1 MGVLLAVFR
10 LNREA
15 KVVRRSGRGRGATR
29 AGRQTCRKI
38 SVHKATT
45 TSVVQ
50 AKVAVPGGTAALV
63 YGKLFSQVA
72 PQQMLLKGLV

>member
-1 MGVLLAVFR
+1 MKLRWSDEAEEVGEQLAPDARPV
-10 LNREA
+10 
-15 KVVRRSGRGRGATR
+15 GRF
-29 AGRQTCRKI
+29 